1 MTISFL
7 KHAIFI
13 LLLGAF
19 ARAEAGAFM
28 VDPTRIELAPGQLS
42 ATLVIRNDDKEP
54 VVIQVEPRAWSQKD
68 GEDVYAPT
76 RELLVT
82 PPIVTIPAG
91 AEQIL
96 RVALRRPLDPQMEIP
111 YRIYLLEVPPS
122 PQAGFRGLQVA
133 LRISI
138 PVFARPGDA
147 AAPRAEWKVAY
158 GARAHALRVVLAN
171 AGNAHLQVQE
181 FMLFKPG
188 SSTPSAVRQ
197 AAAYVLPGQSRDWLI
212 KLDPSVWVDGP
223 RLRLKA
229 VTDAGD
235 VDKELELDK
244 PYGFAE

>member
-1 MTISFL
+1 MTISFF

-19 ARAEAGAFM
+19 ARADAGSFM
-28 VDPTRIELAPGQLS
+28 VDPTRIELAPHQLS

-82 PPIVTIPAG
+82 PPIITIPAG

-96 RVALRRPLDPQMEIP
+96 RIALRRPLDPQTEIP
-111 YRIYLLEVPPS
+111 YRIYLLEVPPP

-158 GARAHALRVVLAN
+158 GAREHALRVVLAN

-181 FMLFKPG
+181 FMLFAPG
-188 SSTPSAVRQ
+188 SNTPSAIRQ
-197 AAAYVLPGQSRDWLI
+197 TAAYVLPGQSRDWLI
-212 KLDPSVWVDGP
+212 KLDPSVRVDGP

-229 VTDAGD
+229 VTDAGGL
-235 VDKELELDK
+235 DKELDLDK
-244 PYGFAE
+244 P

>member
-1 MTISFL
+1 MTISFF

-19 ARAEAGAFM
+19 VRADAGSFM
-28 VDPTRIELAPGQLS
+28 VDPTRIELAPHQLS

-82 PPIVTIPAG
+82 PPIITIPAG

-96 RVALRRPLDPQMEIP
+96 RIALRRPLDPQMEIP
-111 YRIYLLEVPPS
+111 YRIYLLEVPPP

-158 GARAHALRVVLAN
+158 GAREHALRVVLAN

-181 FMLFKPG
+181 FMLFAPG
-188 SSTPSAVRQ
+188 SNTPSAIRQ

-212 KLDPSVWVDGP
+212 KLDPSVRIDGP

-229 VTDAGD
+229 ITDAGD
-235 VDKELELDK
+235 VDRELDLDK
-244 PYGFAE
+244 P

>member
-1 MTISFL
+1 MTISFF

-19 ARAEAGAFM
+19 VRADAGSFM
-28 VDPTRIELAPGQLS
+28 VDPTRIELAPHQLS

-82 PPIVTIPAG
+82 PPIITIPAG

-96 RVALRRPLDPQMEIP
+96 RIALRRPLDPQTEIP
-111 YRIYLLEVPPS
+111 YRIYLLEVPPP

-158 GARAHALRVVLAN
+158 GAREHALRVVLAN

-181 FMLFKPG
+181 FMLFAPG
-188 SSTPSAVRQ
+188 SNTPSAIRQ
-197 AAAYVLPGQSRDWLI
+197 TAAYVLPGQSRDWLI
-212 KLDPSVWVDGP
+212 KLDPSVRVDGP

-229 VTDAGD
+229 ITDAGD
-235 VDKELELDK
+235 VDRELELDK
-244 PYGFAE
+244 P

>member
-1 MTISFL
+1 MTISFF

-19 ARAEAGAFM
+19 VRADAGSFM
-28 VDPTRIELAPGQLS
+28 VDPTRIELAPHQLS

-82 PPIVTIPAG
+82 PPIITIPAG

-96 RVALRRPLDPQMEIP
+96 RIALRRPLDPQTEIP
-111 YRIYLLEVPPS
+111 YRIYLLEVPPP

-158 GARAHALRVVLAN
+158 GAREHALRVVLAN

-181 FMLFKPG
+181 FMLFAPG
-188 SSTPSAVRQ
+188 SNTPSAIRQ
-197 AAAYVLPGQSRDWLI
+197 TAAYVLPGQSRDWLI
-212 KLDPSVWVDGP
+212 KLDPSVRVDGP

-229 VTDAGD
+229 VTDAGGL
-235 VDKELELDK
+235 DKELDLDK
-244 PYGFAE
+244 P